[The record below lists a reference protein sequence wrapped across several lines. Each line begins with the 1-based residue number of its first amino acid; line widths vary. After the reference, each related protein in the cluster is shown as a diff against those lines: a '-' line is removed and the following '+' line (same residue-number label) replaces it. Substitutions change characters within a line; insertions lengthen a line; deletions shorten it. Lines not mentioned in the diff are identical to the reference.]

1 MSLVQPNAIA
11 WIKLDETNLCD
22 RLKVDTASFS
32 AVGETLAA
40 LHSVELS
47 SVAV

>member
-22 RLKVDTASFS
+22 RLKVDTAKDFDEILIILG
-32 AVGETLAA
+32 AVD
-40 LHSVELS
+40 
-47 SVAV
+47 